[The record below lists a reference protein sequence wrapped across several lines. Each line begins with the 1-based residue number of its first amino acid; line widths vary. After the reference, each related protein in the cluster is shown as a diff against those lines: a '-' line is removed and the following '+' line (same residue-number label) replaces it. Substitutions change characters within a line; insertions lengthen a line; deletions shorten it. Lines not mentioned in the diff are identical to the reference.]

1 MKRLVSI
8 IMVAV
13 LGLIGS
19 NVFAQNNCLNFHKN
33 KCQSY
38 ASKGYIMSNDSRS
51 AIMRKGQTSEFRIT
65 IYQGKDYRISVCAD
79 EANLGSTVH
88 LRLIDYDTEELLYDN
103 KDFNYVKD
111 FEFTVVQT
119 RTIKISIEI
128 PEDQSTKA
136 SANTTGLISK
146 SINQGCVGVLIEEMS
161 TPKTGF

>member
-1 MKRLVSI
+1 MKKLLSI
-8 IMVAV
+8 LFVVV
-13 LGLIGS
+13 LGLVSS
-19 NVFAQNNCLNFHKN
+19 NVFAQNNCLNFHKQ

-51 AIMRKGQTSEFRIT
+51 AILRKGQTSEFRIT

-79 EANLGSTVH
+79 EVNLGSTVH
-88 LRLIDYDTEELLYDN
+88 LRLIDYDTDELLYDN

-128 PEDQSTKA
+128 PEDQTQKA

>member
-8 IMVAV
+8 LFVAV
-13 LGLIGS
+13 LGLMSS
-19 NVFAQNNCLNFHKN
+19 NVFAQNNCLNFHKQ

-51 AIMRKGQTSEFRIT
+51 AIMRKGQNSEFRIT

-79 EANLGSTVH
+79 EANLGNTVH

-128 PEDQSTKA
+128 PEDQSQKA
-136 SANTTGLISK
+136 SPNSTGLISK

>member
-1 MKRLVSI
+1 MKRFVSI
-8 IMVAV
+8 LMVAV

-19 NVFAQNNCLNFHKN
+19 NAFAQNNCLNYHKN

-79 EANLGSTVH
+79 EANLGNTV
-88 LRLIDYDTEELLYDN
+88 RMQLIDYDTEELLYDN

-119 RTIKISIEI
+119 RTIKIKIEI
-128 PEDQSTKA
+128 PEDQTSKST
-136 SANTTGLISK
+136 ANTTGLISK
-146 SINQGCVGVLIEEMS
+146 SINQGCVGVMIEEMS

>member
-8 IMVAV
+8 FMVAV
-13 LGLIGS
+13 LGLICS
-19 NVFAQNNCLNFHKN
+19 NVFAQNNCLNFHKT

-128 PEDQSTKA
+128 PEDQTQKA

-146 SINQGCVGVLIEEMS
+146 SINQGCVGFLIEEMS

>member
-8 IMVAV
+8 FMVAV
-13 LGLIGS
+13 LGLICS
-19 NVFAQNNCLNFHKN
+19 NVFAQNNCLNFHKT

-79 EANLGSTVH
+79 ETNLGSTVH
-88 LRLIDYDTEELLYDN
+88 LRLIDYDTE
-103 KDFNYVKD
+103 
-111 FEFTVVQT
+111 EFTVVQT

-128 PEDQSTKA
+128 PEDQTQKA
-136 SANTTGLISK
+136 AANTTGLISK